1 MTGQEAIAYIHSY
14 QRKAHA
20 PGLDRMRILL
30 DRLGNPQKQLRFVH
44 AAGTNGKGST
54 CACMAAVLQAAG
66 YRVGLN
72 TSPYLITFHERIRVN
87 GEMISDEALADLT
100 EEIRPIAESMAEH
113 PTEFELITASAFLH
127 FLRSHCDLVVLEV
140 GLGGALDASNVID
153 VPEVAVITALSW
165 GPRCGTL
172 PLPRPG
178 SSSLAA
184 VWSATAVARWQTK
197 SSEVF
202 AGSSMRT

>member
-44 AAGTNGKGST
+44 VAGTNGKGST

-113 PTEFELITASAFLH
+113 PTEFELITAIAFLH

-153 VPEVAVITALSW
+153 VPE
-165 GPRCGTL
+165 GC
-172 PLPRPG
+172 
-178 SSSLAA
+178 
-184 VWSATAVARWQTK
+184 
-197 SSEVF
+197 
-202 AGSSMRT
+202 

>member
-44 AAGTNGKGST
+44 VAGTNGKGST

-100 EEIRPIAESMAEH
+100 EEDFSR
-113 PTEFELITASAFLH
+113 
-127 FLRSHCDLVVLEV
+127 
-140 GLGGALDASNVID
+140 
-153 VPEVAVITALSW
+153 VAV
-165 GPRCGTL
+165 
-172 PLPRPG
+172 
-178 SSSLAA
+178 LAA
-184 VWSATAVARWQTK
+184 DLTGYGFDIAPA
-197 SSEVF
+197 F
-202 AGSSMRT
+202 